1 MGNVAGLIAGLM
13 QSDYALIGR
22 SLVDVIIEP
31 VRAILIPGFG
41 EVKVAALEAGALG
54 CSISGS
60 GPSMFALSS
69 NMDTAQQVGEAM
81 QETFAN
87 IRIESEVYVS
97 GINRQGPVII
107 G

>member
-1 MGNVAGLIAGLM
+1 M
-13 QSDYALIGR
+13 
-22 SLVDVIIEP
+22 IIEP

-41 EVKVAALEAGALG
+41 EVKLAALTAGALG

-69 NMDTAQQVGEAM
+69 DIDTAHAVGEAM

-87 IRIESEVYVS
+87 IRIESEIYVS
-97 GINRQGPVII
+97 GINRVGPVILD
-107 G
+107 